1 VHTVP
6 KKVALSKKKDSE
18 SSNHSQERTPK
29 LKSDNILF
37 FQFRKGGLIKEKDS
51 EREWADEYNWP
62 LCTNG
67 ESHNIRRLLLAQIIP
82 KNELLDL
89 ADKLHKLRLRLN
101 LNQFCHPQKNEDF
114 TDAYS
119 LQRLASDKKSR
130 VCNWFFSE
138 PVSLNKSSVILK
150 HSLRSYSK

>member
-1 VHTVP
+1 MYQRVIPQYIRKLVLAQIIP
-6 KKVALSKKKDSE
+6 K
-18 SSNHSQERTPK
+18 NK
-29 LKSDNILF
+29 LQDLNNNVIFLF

-51 EREWADEYNWP
+51 ERDEWRDEYYWP

-89 ADKLHKLRLRLN
+89 ADKLHKLRLHLN

-119 LQRLASDKKSR
+119 LQRLAFDKKSR
-130 VCNWFFSE
+130 VCNCYFFF
-138 PVSLNKSSVILK
+138 LACIT
-150 HSLRSYSK
+150 

>member
-1 VHTVP
+1 MFFNGAEQPHYFCKGQNGIEIMCVLFP
-6 KKVALSKKKDSE
+6 LCAYSSK
-18 SSNHSQERTPK
+18 
-29 LKSDNILF
+29 
-37 FQFRKGGLIKEKDS
+37 KGGLIKEKDS

-89 ADKLHKLRLRLN
+89 ADKLHKLRLHLN

-130 VCNWFFSE
+130 VCNCFFS
-138 PVSLNKSSVILK
+138 
-150 HSLRSYSK
+150 

>member
-1 VHTVP
+1 MCSPLCIQFQKRWPYQKRKTLKAQIVP
-6 KKVALSKKKDSE
+6 KNELP
-18 SSNHSQERTPK
+18 N
-29 LKSDNILF
+29 LSDNNLF

-89 ADKLHKLRLRLN
+89 ADKLHKLRLHLN

-130 VCNWFFSE
+130 VCNCFFL
-138 PVSLNKSSVILK
+138 SLYHLKSPL
-150 HSLRSYSK
+150 